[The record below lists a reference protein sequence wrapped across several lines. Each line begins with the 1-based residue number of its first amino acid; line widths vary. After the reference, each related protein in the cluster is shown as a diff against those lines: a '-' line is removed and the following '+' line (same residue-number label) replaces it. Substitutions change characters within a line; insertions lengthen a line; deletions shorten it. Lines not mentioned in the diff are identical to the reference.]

1 LLSVRAGKVVNAE
14 VKLGGLKGNGP
25 LKRDRRLVHGG
36 EHAEK
41 QRSFNAV
48 VIRERDESVHPELL
62 LDLILLDFVSGAWT
76 EGRSP
81 IAVGEI

>member
-1 LLSVRAGKVVNAE
+1 
-14 VKLGGLKGNGP
+14 
-25 LKRDRRLVHGG
+25 VHGG